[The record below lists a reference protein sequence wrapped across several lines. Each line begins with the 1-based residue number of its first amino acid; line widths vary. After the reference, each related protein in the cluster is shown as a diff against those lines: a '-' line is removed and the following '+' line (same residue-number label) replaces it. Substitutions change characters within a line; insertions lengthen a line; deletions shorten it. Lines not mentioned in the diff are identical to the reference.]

1 VTDSRSAIIGDVLF
15 VHAKMYAHV
24 ASSHFISP
32 SFAKNQSI
40 IATARTIGN

>member
-1 VTDSRSAIIGDVLF
+1 VLF

-24 ASSHFISP
+24 ASSHFIPP

-40 IATARTIGN
+40 IITARTIGTSQTKLQQQL